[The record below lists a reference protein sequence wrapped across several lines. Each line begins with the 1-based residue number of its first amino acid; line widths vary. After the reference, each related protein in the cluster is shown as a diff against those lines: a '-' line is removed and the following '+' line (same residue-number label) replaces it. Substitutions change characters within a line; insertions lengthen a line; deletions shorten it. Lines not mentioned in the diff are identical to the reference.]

1 MNGFLYGAVLQW
13 KLDLRSRT
21 MLIACYAVP
30 LTFFAIM
37 GGIFTSIMPE
47 TADTLIPSMTVFTV
61 SMGALIGLP
70 PSLVEIYRS
79 DIKNAYQ
86 ANGVPPALGLVL
98 TNISAFVHLL
108 IMSTILYVIAP
119 IAFGAKIPE
128 NLGAHFCG
136 VSIFITVSLGLASV
150 IGLAVKDTANTSMF
164 SILIFLPSIMLSGI
178 MFPADLLPKAFGIAG
193 KLFPAFWGY
202 ALMVENTYTGR
213 NLLPLIII
221 FIVAVLS
228 CVILLNVRCNNFQS
242 SRRKRFL

>member
-13 KLDLRSRT
+13 RLDLRSRT

-30 LTFFAIM
+30 LAFFAIM

-47 TADTLIPSMTVFTV
+47 TVDTLIPSMTVFAI

-70 PSLVEIYRS
+70 PSLAEIYRS

-86 ANGVPPALGLVL
+86 ANGVPLALGLVL

-108 IMSTILYVIAP
+108 IMSAILYVTAP
-119 IAFGAKIPE
+119 IAFDAKIPK
-128 NLGAHFCG
+128 NPGVHFCG
-136 VSIFITVSLGLASV
+136 LIILIAVSLGIASI

-178 MFPADLLPKAFGIAG
+178 MFPADLLPDAFGIAG
-193 KLFPAFWGY
+193 KLFPATWGY
-202 ALMVENTYTGR
+202 AFMVENSFTGH
-213 NLLPLIII
+213 NLWPLSVI
-221 FIVAVLS
+221 FIAAVLL
-228 CVILLNVRCNNFQS
+228 CAILL
-242 SRRKRFL
+242 KRIETR

>member
-13 KLDLRSRT
+13 RLDLRSRT

-30 LTFFAIM
+30 LAFFAIM

-47 TADTLIPSMTVFTV
+47 TVDTLIPSMTVFAI

-70 PSLVEIYRS
+70 PSLAEIYRS

-86 ANGVPPALGLVL
+86 ANGVPLALGLVL

-108 IMSTILYVIAP
+108 IMSAILYVIAP
-119 IAFGAKIPE
+119 IAFDAKIPK
-128 NLGAHFCG
+128 NPGVHFCG
-136 VSIFITVSLGLASV
+136 LIILIAVSLGIASI

-178 MFPADLLPKAFGIAG
+178 MFPADLLPEAFGIAG
-193 KLFPAFWGY
+193 KLFPATWGY
-202 ALMVENTYTGR
+202 AFMVENSFTGH
-213 NLLPLIII
+213 NLWPLSVI
-221 FIVAVLS
+221 FIAAVLL
-228 CVILLNVRCNNFQS
+228 CAILLKKIETR
-242 SRRKRFL
+242 